1 MEEEILS
8 WVKLYQSKCKEN
20 SQLKA
25 EVELLQKILH
35 SYLIVIDGKD
45 SVNNKSR

>member
-1 MEEEILS
+1 MGKEVLA

-20 SQLKA
+20 KELRA
-25 EVELLQKILH
+25 EIAITQKILH

-45 SVNNKSR
+45 NDNNKSR